1 MIMHHPNR
9 RHEIALASV
18 LFVLALLIGLANPG
32 FFTASAVF
40 DLLRS
45 STVVGLFALGVLV
58 ALIAGGIDVSL
69 PAIAAFCLYTTAL
82 LGGAFP
88 ALDHP
93 VLMLGVAGIT
103 GAVLGSLNA
112 LFIHFFA
119 LSPLIVTLGT
129 ASLIRGGLLAF
140 VGTRIV
146 TDLPASMA
154 AFSHPAAFAGSGTEG
169 AEVGGLVVSFL
180 MFAVAA
186 AGVAFLLGRTTL
198 GRGIHALGGAPESA
212 RRVGLPIARLRFI
225 AHGLAGFLAGL
236 AGLAHASQM
245 RNANPFDLVGT
256 ELTVIAAVVLGGA
269 SVAGGRGTVTGT
281 VLGGLVLVLVE
292 AGLVIVGLSSQWHK
306 AVLGGILLLSVATT
320 VRRVSRAAWREGMA

>member
-1 MIMHHPNR
+1 MIMRHPNR
-9 RHEIALASV
+9 RHEAVLSAL
-18 LFVLALLIGLANPG
+18 LLVLALFIGLINPG
-32 FFTASAVF
+32 FFSAEAAF

-45 STVVGLFALGVLV
+45 STVIGLFALGVLV
-58 ALIAGGIDVSL
+58 ALVAGGIDVSL

-82 LGGAFP
+82 FGGAFGV
-88 ALDHP
+88 ADHP
-93 VLMLGVAGIT
+93 VLALGLAGLT
-103 GAVLGSLNA
+103 GAVLGTMNA
-112 LFIHFFA
+112 FFIHQFA
-119 LSPLIVTLGT
+119 LPPLIVTLGT

-146 TDLPASMA
+146 TDLPESMA
-154 AFSHPAAFAGSGTEG
+154 AFSHPAAFAGSGPGG
-169 AEVGGLVVSFL
+169 APVGGLVVSFL
-180 MFAVAA
+180 MFAMAA

-198 GRGIHALGGAPESA
+198 GRGIHALGGSPESA
-212 RRVGLPIARLRFI
+212 RRMGLPIARLRFI

-281 VLGGLVLVLVE
+281 VLGVLILVLVE
-292 AGLVIVGLSSQWHK
+292 TGLVIVGLSSQWHK
-306 AVLGGILLLSVATT
+306 VVLGGILLLSVATT